1 MMNHEKPIAGKID
14 ARGGLLIIFAALG
27 IFTFFLFLTGYG
39 ASLFYW
45 LPFLLL
51 LACPL
56 MHLLM
61 HRRHAHGAERRGKNS
76 S

>member
-51 LACPL
+51 LAC
-56 MHLLM
+56 LLM
-61 HRRHAHGAERRGKNS
+61 HRRHAHGAERRGKKS